1 MRKKTQTTKIA
12 TSVCTFYKKP
22 EDCEGENLAI
32 ASTTT
37 SGYCEMGEPENV
49 KTMNPSI
56 SKVCDF
62 TKMQGPENVKT
73 VNPSMSVMGD
83 FTETQN
89 PENVKAVNP

>member
-1 MRKKTQTTKIA
+1 MSSFENLGNAETNFLYLENSEDAKKTQTTKIA

-49 KTMNPSI
+49 KTMNP
-56 SKVCDF
+56 
-62 TKMQGPENVKT
+62 
-73 VNPSMSVMGD
+73 
-83 FTETQN
+83 
-89 PENVKAVNP
+89 